1 VYHRSVARFGDL
13 SDTDPKVMEL
23 FIRLHREKPAGEKAA
38 LVFEMTDMMLAFAKA
53 AIRQQ
58 HPGAGEREIVARLAA
73 RRLEP
78 ATVARAYGWDVE
90 HGQWCRPGV

>member
-1 VYHRSVARFGDL
+1 VARFGDL

-23 FIRLHREKPAGEKAA
+23 FIRLHREKPAGEKTA

-53 AIRQQ
+53 MIRRE
-58 HPGAGEREIVARLAA
+58 HPGASEQEIVARLAA

-78 ATVARAYGWDVE
+78 TTVAHAYGWDVE
-90 HGQWCRPGV
+90 HEQWRRPGI